1 MKLPLGFRTAGVTAG
16 IKASGKP
23 DLGLIV
29 GDAPLAWALAAT
41 RNRVKAPCVVRNSAR
56 HASEHPVRALV
67 VNAGN
72 ANCANGEQG
81 VIDNEDMAGA
91 AARALGLERVS
102 EVLTASTGVIGKPMP
117 MPKLREGVPRA
128 VAALQSEDADDLAGA
143 ILTTDLISKQI
154 TLTLPGGARV
164 LGIAKGSGMIHP
176 DMATMF
182 AFVLTDARVEQRT
195 LRARWREVV
204 DATFNQLSVDGD
216 TSTNDM
222 AFVFASAQVACQEG
236 DLFAGLQEVA
246 EGLTRL
252 IAADGE
258 GATTLLS
265 VVARRARSLEEARRA
280 AKAVVQS
287 SLVKSAVHGRDPNWG
302 RILSAL
308 GQSGVIADL
317 DNLVVRLQGH
327 EVYRGGSLAFDE
339 AAVSGAMHA
348 PEVRI
353 ELDLAVGDAE
363 ASAWGCD
370 LSADYV
376 RINAEY
382 RT

>member
-1 MKLPLGFRTAGVTAG
+1 MKLPLGFRTAGIAAG
-16 IKASGKP
+16 IKASGRP

-29 GDAPLAWALAAT
+29 GDEPLSWAMVAT
-41 RNRVKAPCVVRNSAR
+41 RNRVKAPCVIRNSAR
-56 HASEHPVRALV
+56 HAAEHPVRALV

-72 ANCANGEQG
+72 ANCANGERG
-81 VIDNEDMAGA
+81 AIDNDDFAAA
-91 AARALGLERVS
+91 AARALGLERVA

-117 MPKLREGVPRA
+117 MERVRAGVPQV
-128 VAALQSEDADDLAGA
+128 VAALQAQHADDFAGA
-143 ILTTDLISKQI
+143 ILTTDLISKQFEM
-154 TLTLPGGARV
+154 TLSGGARL

-182 AFVLTDARVEQRT
+182 AFVLTDARIEQRR
-195 LRARWREVV
+195 LRRLWREVV
-204 DATFNQLSVDGD
+204 DTTFNQLSVDGD

-222 AFVFASAQVACQEG
+222 ALVFSSDRVAADE
-236 DLFAGLQEVA
+236 DELRAGLVRVA
-246 EGLTRL
+246 EKLTRL

-265 VVARRARSLEEARRA
+265 VVARRARSLEEARTA

-287 SLVKSAVHGRDPNWG
+287 SLVKAAVHGRDPNWG
-302 RILSAL
+302 RILSAV

-327 EVYRGGSLAFDE
+327 EVYRGGSLPFDE
-339 AAVSGAMHA
+339 ATVAGAMHA
-348 PEVRI
+348 PEVII

-363 ASAWGCD
+363 ATAWGCD